1 MLISICHHII
11 SWKSCFWGRR
21 TTTTLQKQHSRCFL
35 LQTSYQKSWTSATLC
50 WSRWQNSNEYFWYW
64 RQLIP
69 DFCAVWDWD
78 SYSPLAYLD
87 IWPKSAAP
95 GIIKH
100 HHSGAE
106 GSALL
111 LDYQVGVSP
120 VFRLMQEV
128 IVQKSL
134 CQKKTKPG
142 IKQRKADRHD
152 HQSSEEPA
160 GRTASE
166 VTAPMRNWKF
176 LKQRKTTQKKYSKD
190 IYKCAEVIYL

>member
-1 MLISICHHII
+1 M
-11 SWKSCFWGRR
+11 
-21 TTTTLQKQHSRCFL
+21 
-35 LQTSYQKSWTSATLC
+35 
-50 WSRWQNSNEYFWYW
+50 
-64 RQLIP
+64 
-69 DFCAVWDWD
+69 
-78 SYSPLAYLD
+78 D

-95 GIIKH
+95 RIIKH

-128 IVQKSL
+128 IVQKTL

-142 IKQRKADRHD
+142 IKQRKADKHD
-152 HQSSEEPA
+152 HQPSEEAA

-166 VTAPMRNWKF
+166 VTAPMRN
-176 LKQRKTTQKKYSKD
+176 
-190 IYKCAEVIYL
+190 